1 MSLPDWLRQ
10 PDAAWQGLKQA
21 GRTPH
26 AVLLQGPGGWG
37 EPLLASRFALALLEE
52 DLEKDASAIAH
63 PDLRW
68 VEPTAPGATIR
79 VDAIRDLNAFMHQTA
94 TQGRAKAAVLNR
106 AERMNANAANA
117 LLKTLEEPPA
127 ESFLILVSDAPAQL
141 PATVRSR
148 CQRMMVR
155 PGTAAQVAAWLAA
168 QGLPAERA
176 MPMLTE
182 VGGAPYRTQAA
193 LERGDAPIWDA
204 LQSVAQGRVA
214 AVDQALAW
222 RKEDLLDLTER
233 WQRHVHRLARETAEP
248 RRLLRFDAELTAL
261 RAAAVASS
269 GLNAQAQFERL
280 LVIWRHAAAMA

>member
-1 MSLPDWLRQ
+1 MSLPPWLHE
-10 PDAAWQGLKQA
+10 PDAALRGLKQG
-21 GRTPH
+21 GRAPH

-37 EPLLASRFALALLEE
+37 EPLLASRFALALLDE

-79 VDAIRDLNAFMHQTA
+79 VDAIRELNAFMHQTA
-94 TQGRAKAAVLNR
+94 TQGTAKAAVLNR
-106 AERMNANAANA
+106 ADRMNANAANA

-127 ESFLILVSDAPAQL
+127 DSYLILVSDAPAQL

-148 CQRMMVR
+148 CQRVMVR
-155 PGTAAQVAAWLAA
+155 AGTAAQAEAWLAA
-168 QGLPAERA
+168 EGLPAERA
-176 MPMLTE
+176 VPMLAE
-182 VGGAPYRTQAA
+182 VGGAPYRTRAA
-193 LERGDAPIWDA
+193 LERDDAPIWEA

-233 WQRHVHRLARETAEP
+233 WQRHVHRLTREAAEP
-248 RRLLRFDAELTAL
+248 SKLLRFDAELTAL

-269 GLNAQAQFERL
+269 GLNTQAQFERL
-280 LVIWRHAAAMA
+280 LVLWRQAAAMA

>member
-1 MSLPDWLRQ
+1 MSLPPWLHE
-10 PDAAWQGLKQA
+10 PDAALRELKQG
-21 GRTPH
+21 GRAPH

-37 EPLLASRFALALLEE
+37 EPLLAGRFALALLDE

-79 VDAIRDLNAFMHQTA
+79 VDAIRELNAFMHQTA
-94 TQGRAKAAVLNR
+94 TQGTAKAAVLNR

-127 ESFLILVSDAPAQL
+127 DSYLILVSDAPAQL

-148 CQRMMVR
+148 CQRVMVR
-155 PGTAAQVAAWLAA
+155 AGTAAQAESWLAA
-168 QGLPAERA
+168 EGFPAERA
-176 MPMLTE
+176 MAMLAE
-182 VGGAPYRTQAA
+182 VGVAPYRTRAA
-193 LERGDAPIWDA
+193 LERGDAPLWEA

-233 WQRHVHRLARETAEP
+233 WQRHVHRLTREAAEP
-248 RRLLRFDAELTAL
+248 IKLLRFDAELTAL

-269 GLNAQAQFERL
+269 GLNTQAQFERL
-280 LVIWRHAAAMA
+280 LVMWRQAAAMA